1 MTLPAGDRSPAAAG
15 VARGAGRA
23 RPSGGEARAVTA
35 VLVALALLRAATA
48 FLPSM
53 WAWGLDAQ
61 RFLAPLPAWLP
72 WLALALPLLPRVG
85 AALAPRL
92 DRAGD
97 GLGGALASWLV
108 ALAAVVLVLS
118 LPDRAWF
125 IGDFMLRRGAVETG
139 ALPRDFIQTL
149 PLERMIELDLPRGL
163 RAATGIDP
171 DLVTRAVEA
180 LAAAALGALAVR
192 LTREWGLRGGAALV
206 AAATIVCGGWLTCF
220 TGLGKPAALLCVLTA
235 AALLGATRL
244 ARTGQGGVLLG
255 GSVAAAFLLHRS
267 GLALAPLWLAA
278 LVPAFRGHGDPAG
291 RPGLGL
297 GTAAWLPA
305 LALVIV
311 APALWRILTE
321 FDLPRHLLPA
331 GATGAGALALAV
343 APLHLLDLANLLV
356 FQTPALVVALA
367 LAARREPAGA
377 QGVAARLSTWCA
389 LSFVP
394 LLLFVHPIQG
404 VFRDLDVFACAGL
417 AAALFAAERIGRAIA
432 AGRLRPWL
440 APALVAAVVAPALQW
455 LLHFHDPA
463 RGFARARA
471 AAVEAPARSQDE
483 RARLWDALAYR
494 AFRDRQWDRAVEA
507 CEQSARRAPHPRA
520 LTMLAI
526 ARTYTGDYRGAESLY
541 VALATRDPGDPL
553 GWLGLA
559 GVSLRLGDS
568 LWSAR
573 AMARLESYPRGGREA
588 GLIHRHLRAFPVV
601 WPASAGPP
609 PP

>member
-1 MTLPAGDRSPAAAG
+1 
-15 VARGAGRA
+15 
-23 RPSGGEARAVTA
+23 
-35 VLVALALLRAATA
+35 
-48 FLPSM
+48 
-53 WAWGLDAQ
+53 
-61 RFLAPLPAWLP
+61 
-72 WLALALPLLPRVG
+72 
-85 AALAPRL
+85 
-92 DRAGD
+92 
-97 GLGGALASWLV
+97 
-108 ALAAVVLVLS
+108 
-118 LPDRAWF
+118 
-125 IGDFMLRRGAVETG
+125 
-139 ALPRDFIQTL
+139 RDFIQTL

-235 AALLGATRL
+235 AALLGATRF

-321 FDLPRHLLPA
+321 FDLPRDLLRA
-331 GATGAGALALAV
+331 GATGG
-343 APLHLLDLANLLV
+343 
-356 FQTPALVVALA
+356 
-367 LAARREPAGA
+367 
-377 QGVAARLSTWCA
+377 
-389 LSFVP
+389 
-394 LLLFVHPIQG
+394 
-404 VFRDLDVFACAGL
+404 GL
-417 AAALFAAERIGRAIA
+417 K
-432 AGRLRPWL
+432 PWL

-559 GVSLRLGDS
+559 GVSLRLGD
-568 LWSAR
+568 
-573 AMARLESYPRGGREA
+573 
-588 GLIHRHLRAFPVV
+588 
-601 WPASAGPP
+601 
-609 PP
+609 